1 MTYLWILS
9 AFHLRLLG
17 YHTFTLP
24 PLNSCI
30 NSMIKPNFLFLLAIS
45 VSSWGHYFQA
55 VPNANAQT
63 PPKLEQSQ
71 TVATYDHLMKAGYEA
86 KTQKNY
92 QLALEKF
99 QQALAQRPK
108 DTSAQNAIAEVQKSL
123 GQTAT
128 AAKVTPEN
136 ETSITII
143 PRVITLKISLDP
155 ELVMLIA
162 GSTLLSISLLG
173 ALLSI
178 FFQYRPRNKASKPR
192 KKTTSVNPNNPLE
205 NLFGNT
211 FFYGN
216 TKTSSNINGNGGGDL
231 DTSLPVQ
238 ATSRIPGVDLILRLI
253 ESLRDDDPRTRRRAV
268 WKLAQMSDSRAMEP
282 LVDSMVD
289 GDSYERSLTLEALAQ
304 ICSRSLRPMN
314 KALAISLQDKNPQ
327 VRKNAIRDLTRLY
340 DVMSQ
345 ISQLIC
351 LALDDSDEEVQETA
365 RWAIRQ
371 LNLQLTPRLVDIA
384 PLETTGEPED
394 DDLQDTVFTE
404 TASNEVQN

>member
-1 MTYLWILS
+1 
-9 AFHLRLLG
+9 
-17 YHTFTLP
+17 
-24 PLNSCI
+24 
-30 NSMIKPNFLFLLAIS
+30 
-45 VSSWGHYFQA
+45 
-55 VPNANAQT
+55 
-63 PPKLEQSQ
+63 
-71 TVATYDHLMKAGYEA
+71 
-86 KTQKNY
+86 
-92 QLALEKF
+92 
-99 QQALAQRPK
+99 
-108 DTSAQNAIAEVQKSL
+108 
-123 GQTAT
+123 
-128 AAKVTPEN
+128 
-136 ETSITII
+136 
-143 PRVITLKISLDP
+143 
-155 ELVMLIA
+155 
-162 GSTLLSISLLG
+162 LG

-192 KKTTSVNPNNPLE
+192 KKTTSVNPKNPLD

-216 TKTSSNINGNGGGDL
+216 TKTGSNINGNGGGDL

-394 DDLQDTVFTE
+394 DDVQDTSFTE
-404 TASNEVQN
+404 TTSTEVQN

>member
-1 MTYLWILS
+1 
-9 AFHLRLLG
+9 
-17 YHTFTLP
+17 
-24 PLNSCI
+24 
-30 NSMIKPNFLFLLAIS
+30 
-45 VSSWGHYFQA
+45 
-55 VPNANAQT
+55 
-63 PPKLEQSQ
+63 
-71 TVATYDHLMKAGYEA
+71 
-86 KTQKNY
+86 
-92 QLALEKF
+92 
-99 QQALAQRPK
+99 
-108 DTSAQNAIAEVQKSL
+108 SAQNAIAEVQKSL

-136 ETSITII
+136 ENSITII

-394 DDLQDTVFTE
+394 DDVQDTSFTE
-404 TASNEVQN
+404 TTSTEVQN